1 MKSINAIIRQNNLL
15 KINVLSLFF
24 TKYLHKTIDKKA
36 NLFIII
42 FGIQSEKGGFTLV
55 ITTATTTTKIAT
67 IRNAE
72 LKDASKIQEIYMP
85 YILETVFNLDTIV
98 PSIETLE
105 NRITQVTEN
114 YPFLVAEA
122 DNEVIGFV
130 YVNHFYDYGFNNA
143 CMLSIYVSDKTSIRG
158 VGKLM
163 YDHME
168 ALLISSGLRYIISSI
183 VETNIKSLK
192 FHKKQNFEEFVR
204 LPNIASK
211 HDQFQSIVWMAKNI
225 APALEYIYLT

>member
-1 MKSINAIIRQNNLL
+1 M
-15 KINVLSLFF
+15 
-24 TKYLHKTIDKKA
+24 
-36 NLFIII
+36 
-42 FGIQSEKGGFTLV
+42 V
-55 ITTATTTTKIAT
+55 ITTATTTTQIAT

-158 VGKLM
+158 VGKFM

-168 ALLISSGLRYIISSI
+168 ALLI
-183 VETNIKSLK
+183 
-192 FHKKQNFEEFVR
+192 
-204 LPNIASK
+204 
-211 HDQFQSIVWMAKNI
+211 
-225 APALEYIYLT
+225 